1 VEFQKTVSL
10 MLTDDEIVEIR
21 DEHLPSQGEPFD
33 CLAFARAIEAR
44 AKAEA
49 LEEAAKTCEHITGLA
64 RAIEARVRVV
74 EALEEAAKTFEQAIQ
89 LCADHIRALAEG
101 MG

>member
-1 VEFQKTVSL
+1 

-49 LEEAAKTCEHITGLA
+49 LEEAAKTCEHITGFA
-64 RAIEARVRVV
+64 RAIEARVRV
-74 EALEEAAKTFEQAIQ
+74 EALEEAAKTCEQAIQ

>member
-1 VEFQKTVSL
+1 

-21 DEHLPSQGEPFD
+21 DEHIPSQGEQFD
-33 CLAFARAIEAR
+33 CIIFARAIEAR
-44 AKAEA
+44 VRVEA
-49 LEEAAKTCEHITGLA
+49 LEEAAKTC
-64 RAIEARVRVV
+64 
-74 EALEEAAKTFEQAIQ
+74 EQAIQ